1 MSLLINYILILS
13 FAFALAAGL
22 YLGLKAIKLI

>member
-1 MSLLINYILILS
+1 MTVLVSYILLLA

-22 YLGLKAIKLI
+22 YLGLKAIKLV